1 MNLTILKLF
10 LAKIGVTVPAG
21 AGAPQTVAVAR
32 ALTAADN
39 GATLLYT
46 GAADGTFT
54 IPKDLV
60 TGFKVSLIQGAAGQ
74 AIVAGASGVT
84 VNAKG
89 GTLQS
94 AVQYS
99 KIDVTN
105 SDTNKYIVSGDVG
118 ALA

>member
-1 MNLTILKLF
+1 MNLAILKVF
-10 LAKIGVTVPAG
+10 LNKVGVTVPAAG
-21 AGAPQTVAVAR
+21 AAPQTVAVAR
-32 ALTAADN
+32 ALVAADN

-54 IPKDLV
+54 LAKDLPA
-60 TGFKVSLIQGAAGQ
+60 GFKVTLIQGAAGQ

-89 GTLQS
+89 GTPQS
-94 AVQYS
+94 AVQWS
-99 KIDVTN
+99 KIDVVN
-105 SDTNKYIVSGDVG
+105 SDTNKYVVGGDVG